1 MVCALLGEAK
11 RLNKTVNIR
20 KLALVGL
27 MVGKSVFLKMLVP
40 VDDSVACLAAQEM
53 AASIAKSF
61 KSSVTVFHAVS
72 HQLLVPVFQNM
83 VSEVGVQEF
92 APSQIARGE
101 YSMPRLLAPP
111 GGTSGMS
118 EKMAGELNDWY
129 HQKGEEIVE
138 EALRLFKEQGVVS
151 ERKIV
156 SHADVADSILRE
168 ARSGEYSLVVM
179 GRSGEKSEGMRL
191 GGTAEKV
198 VRHSK
203 VPVLVT
209 SESRKISRV
218 LVPVDGS
225 KDSDRALK
233 QAVLLAG
240 KVGAKIT
247 LLHVQESGLFR
258 VKPELAMQ
266 VGKHVLAEAMKKAKG
281 VEADQKL
288 ESGDVGKKIGEVAEK
303 EGYDMIVMGGKG
315 HGGIRRFL
323 LGSASNH
330 VLHYTDH
337 AVLIVK

>member
-1 MVCALLGEAK
+1 MVS
-11 RLNKTVNIR
+11 
-20 KLALVGL
+20 
-27 MVGKSVFLKMLVP
+27 KSVFMKMLVP
-40 VDDSVACLAAQEM
+40 VDDSVACLAAQQM

-72 HQLLVPVFQNM
+72 HQLLRPAFQNM
-83 VSEVGVQEF
+83 VSEAGVQEF

-101 YSMPRLLAPP
+101 FSMPRLLAPP
-111 GGTSGMS
+111 GGRRGMS
-118 EKMAGELNDWY
+118 GKMAGELNDWY
-129 HQKGEEIVE
+129 HQKGEEIVG
-138 EALRLFKEQGVVS
+138 EALRLFKEQGVVV
-151 ERKIV
+151 ERKVV

-168 ARSGEYSLVVM
+168 ARDGGYSLVVM

-191 GGTAEKV
+191 GGTTEKV

-203 VPVLVT
+203 VSVLVT
-209 SESRKISRV
+209 SERRKLSKI

-225 KDSDRALK
+225 KDSEGALK

-247 LLHVQESGLFR
+247 FLHVQESGLFR
-258 VKPELAMQ
+258 VKPEVANQ

-281 VEADQKL
+281 VEADQRL
-288 ESGDVGKKIGEVAEK
+288 ESGDVGKNIGQVAEK
-303 EGYDMIVMGGKG
+303 EDYDMIIMGGKG

-337 AVLIVK
+337 AVLIMK